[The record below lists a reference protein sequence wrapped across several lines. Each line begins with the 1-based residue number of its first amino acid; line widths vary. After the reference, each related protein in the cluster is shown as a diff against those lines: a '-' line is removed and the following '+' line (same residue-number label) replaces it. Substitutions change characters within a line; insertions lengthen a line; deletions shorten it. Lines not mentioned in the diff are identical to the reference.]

1 MNKINQC
8 AIGGEKEEEEEKR
21 IGRQNQ
27 TCTKREEENSD
38 NTSENDNDAIRSINH
53 VTIVLLVL
61 MCMSSSMPSGMDNN
75 DELYTEGHN

>member
-27 TCTKREEENSD
+27 TCTKREEGNSD
-38 NTSENDNDAIRSINH
+38 NTSEK
-53 VTIVLLVL
+53 
-61 MCMSSSMPSGMDNN
+61 
-75 DELYTEGHN
+75 

>member
-1 MNKINQC
+1 MC
-8 AIGGEKEEEEEKR
+8 DRGGRRKRKRKNESDDRIRHAQKERRTIVTILRK
-21 IGRQNQ
+21 
-27 TCTKREEENSD
+27 
-38 NTSENDNDAIRSINH
+38 NDNDAIRSINH